1 MELSLPLLAEPG
13 RSFRIEC
20 AVTDLPEPDSPT
32 SAMIRPRGTSKLLSF
47 TARTS
52 LPPWPLKVTE
62 RFLISSSG
70 VPKAMGVAGAA
81 VVAAIVF
88 FATIGPRPDFMAA
101 AHTMRFLFKFVF
113 TGSLALT
120 AFLCVRAFS
129 MPGASSR
136 RMGLA
141 LLVAP
146 ALMLIAVLAEL
157 MVMPQQTWMPRMIGT
172 NSMICMSFIPLIG
185 IGPLA
190 VFIAVLRYGAPTR
203 PALAGAAAG
212 LLAGGLAATFYAAH
226 CFDDSP
232 LFVAVWYTSAV
243 WFFSKDGFKF

>member
-1 MELSLPLLAEPG
+1 MK
-13 RSFRIEC
+13 
-20 AVTDLPEPDSPT
+20 TDDL
-32 SAMIRPRGTSKLLSF
+32 IRALGAD
-47 TARTS
+47 ARKAG
-52 LPPWPLKVTE
+52 PPVDRAWL
-62 RFLISSSG
+62 
-70 VPKAMGVAGAA
+70 MGVAGAA

-232 LFVAVWYTSAV
+232 LFVAVWYTIAIAGLTV
-243 WFFSKDGFKF
+243 LGAIAGRLFIRW

>member
-1 MELSLPLLAEPG
+1 MK
-13 RSFRIEC
+13 
-20 AVTDLPEPDSPT
+20 TDDLIRALGADS
-32 SAMIRPRGTSKLLSF
+32 R
-47 TARTS
+47 
-52 LPPWPLKVTE
+52 
-62 RFLISSSG
+62 
-70 VPKAMGVAGAA
+70 KAGPSVDRAWLTGIAAATVIAGL
-81 VVAAIVF
+81 VF

-129 MPGASSR
+129 MPGAYSS

-141 LLVAP
+141 LLLAP
-146 ALMLIAVLAEL
+146 ALMAAALLAEL
-157 MVMPQQTWMPRMIGT
+157 MVMPEPTWMPRMVGT

-203 PALAGAAAG
+203 PVLAGAVAG
-212 LLAGGLAATFYAAH
+212 LLAGGLGATFYAAH

-232 LFVAVWYTSAV
+232 LFVAVWYTIAIAV
-243 WFFSKDGFKF
+243 MAALGAIAGQVFIRW